1 MDIRKAWH
9 GNKDTSTH
17 AKGDTIAETMAN
29 RRVLLVLDGLE
40 PLQHGPGPQMGK
52 LKDLGMRALLRRF
65 AAIPS
70 SAPHGLIVVTS
81 RLAITDI
88 TRWNEISAP
97 VIDVEQLS
105 DEAGAALLRD
115 NGVLGTDSDLQ
126 AASKDFGGH
135 PLALEHFT
143 IRLTISGV
151 DEICGTLAW

>member
-1 MDIRKAWH
+1 M
-9 GNKDTSTH
+9 
-17 AKGDTIAETMAN
+17 
-29 RRVLLVLDGLE
+29 
-40 PLQHGPGPQMGK
+40 
-52 LKDLGMRALLRRF
+52 
-65 AAIPS
+65 
-70 SAPHGLIVVTS
+70 VTS

-135 PLALEHFT
+135 PLALGLLASFLNETQSGNVHQRDHIRAFFT
-143 IRLTISGV
+143 DPEKPRHDHAKRVINSAEKVAFKSAAVAGNHASGRPIRPPG
-151 DEICGTLAW
+151 E